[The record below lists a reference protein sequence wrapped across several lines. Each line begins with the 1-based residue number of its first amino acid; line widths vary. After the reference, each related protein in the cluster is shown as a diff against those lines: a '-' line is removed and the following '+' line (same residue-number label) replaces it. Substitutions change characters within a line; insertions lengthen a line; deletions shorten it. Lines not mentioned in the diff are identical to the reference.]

1 MSWNPKRAWLVL
13 KTAVA
18 VAILVAVGR
27 NFAITLS
34 SPELASFPF
43 RLRFAFLVPAGLLY
57 LLAHCCWA
65 SFWVRLLRSQGVHV
79 SWYGGLRAYFVSQF
93 GKYVPGKAWVILL
106 RVGMLRAVGGR
117 PLPVA
122 VTATYET
129 LSSMAA
135 GALLGVLLLPWLV
148 ALPDVVSG
156 NVVALAAIAGLPIV
170 LGVLNKLVVRVAQRS
185 REPDA
190 PSLPSPS
197 VFLLAQGLL
206 HGACGWCL
214 LGVSLGLTVRAVAPE
229 PAKVGVG
236 FLGDVAAVTLA
247 YVVGFVML
255 WAPGGL
261 GPREYVL
268 KLLLGPRFE
277 PTLGQPLADGL
288 AVVIALVLR
297 LTWTT
302 AEVALAL
309 ALYLRPAT
317 PAPLAEDVGKEEVH
331 A

>member
-1 MSWNPKRAWLVL
+1 MSRNRKRVWLAL

-18 VAILVAVGR
+18 LAILLAVGR
-27 NFAITLS
+27 NFVVTLS
-34 SPELASFPF
+34 KPELAAFPF
-43 RLRFAFLVPAGLLY
+43 QLRFEFLVPAGLLY
-57 LLAHCCWA
+57 LLAHCCWG
-65 SFWVRLLRSQGVHV
+65 SFWVRLLHSQGVHV
-79 SWYGGLRAYFVSQF
+79 SWYTGLRAYFVSQF
-93 GKYVPGKAWVILL
+93 GKYVPGKAWVILM
-106 RVGMLRAVGGR
+106 RIGMLRSVGGR
-117 PLPVA
+117 PLTVA

-148 ALPDVVSG
+148 KLPGEVSG
-156 NVVALAAIAGLPIV
+156 YVVALAAIAALPIA
-170 LGVLNKLVVRVAQRS
+170 LGLLNRLAVRVAQRS

-190 PSLPSPS
+190 PPLPSPS

-214 LGVSLGLTVRAVAPE
+214 LGVSLGLTIQAVAPVS
-229 PAKVGVG
+229 ASGGIG
-236 FLGDVAAVTLA
+236 FLGDVAAVALA

-268 KLLLGPRFE
+268 KLLLAPRFE
-277 PTLGQPLADGL
+277 SALDQPLADGL
-288 AVVIALVLR
+288 AVVIALMLR
-297 LTWTT
+297 LTWTA
-302 AEVALAL
+302 AEVGLAL
-309 ALYLRPAT
+309 TLYLRR
-317 PAPLAEDVGKEEVH
+317 PAPVVGEVGKEAVH